1 MRDCL
6 NKAGLMA
13 ILAQNR
19 NFFYA
24 VATLIG
30 TIIGV
35 GIFGL
40 PYAFARAGFF
50 VGLIQLFLLGA
61 VVIII
66 QLIFGEIILRTKEK
80 HSLPG
85 YIDKYLGKKWE
96 TLISISVLVGI
107 FGSMIAYILVGGT
120 FLRAFFSHS
129 LGIFASAP
137 DTVFYIVFWIILTSF
152 ILLGLKMIEM
162 VEFGMT
168 IFLLIVIG
176 GIFIFS
182 APYINIDNLF
192 VFNGMNSFLP
202 YGVILFALAG
212 AVAVPEVREILVG
225 QEKKIKP
232 TIILGVLVPIIVYA
246 LFAFIVV
253 GVTGSSTTEE
263 AMVGLSSI
271 VGGPIY
277 VLGIIFG
284 ILAITTSY
292 ITFGYY
298 LYETF
303 LYDFGINRNLS
314 HILIAIVPITFVLL
328 GWRNFIA
335 IISFLGAVMGGF
347 ESIAM
352 ILAYLKAKKI
362 GDRTPE
368 YSLKIPHFVYYFLIL
383 VFALG
388 IIYTVAYRG

>member
-1 MRDCL
+1 
-6 NKAGLMA
+6 MA
-13 ILAQNR
+13 SLALNR

-40 PYAFARAGFF
+40 PYAFAKAGFF
-50 VGLIQLFLLGA
+50 VGLIQLVLLGA

-80 HSLPG
+80 HNLPG
-85 YIDKYLGKKWE
+85 YIDKYLGKRWE
-96 TLISISVLVGI
+96 TLVSISTLMGI

-120 FLRAFFSHS
+120 FLKAFFNHS
-129 LGIFASAP
+129 LGVFAGTP
-137 DTVFYIVFWIILTSF
+137 ETVFYVAFWIILTSF
-152 ILLGLKMIEM
+152 ILLGLKIIEM

-168 IFLLIVIG
+168 MFLLVVIG

-182 APYINIDNLF
+182 APHINIDNLF
-192 VFNGMNSFLP
+192 VFNGMDFFLS
-202 YGVILFALAG
+202 YGIVLFALAG
-212 AVAVPEVREILVG
+212 TVAVPEIREILVG
-225 QEKKIKP
+225 QEKKIKSV
-232 TIILGVLVPIIVYA
+232 IVLGVLIPIIVYA
-246 LFAFIVV
+246 LFAFTVV
-253 GVTGSSTTEE
+253 GVTGLSTTQE
-263 AMVGLSSI
+263 AMVGLSDV

-277 VLGIIFG
+277 ALGVIFG

-352 ILAYLKAKKI
+352 ILAYLKAKKT

-383 VFALG
+383 IFALG
-388 IIYTVAYRG
+388 IIYTITYRG